1 MLKSRYEMIQSK
13 RRKPHRKESIHKKE
27 EEKVGK
33 EWATT
38 LQFFLGNEREKIKKV
53 GKRRLGFFHPN
64 TKLILVLMVIFKG
77 SNNSKWVW
85 LNNEIAK
92 AKLKGYW

>member
-38 LQFFLGNEREKIKKV
+38 LQFFWGMREKMKKV
-53 GKRRLGFFHPN
+53 GKRRLGFFYPN

-77 SNNSKWVW
+77 SNNNKWV
-85 LNNEIAK
+85 
-92 AKLKGYW
+92 